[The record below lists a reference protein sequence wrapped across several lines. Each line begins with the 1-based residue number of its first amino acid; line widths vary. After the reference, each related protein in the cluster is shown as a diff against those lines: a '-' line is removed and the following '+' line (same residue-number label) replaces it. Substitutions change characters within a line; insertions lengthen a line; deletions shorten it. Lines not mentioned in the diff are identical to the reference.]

1 MSTRRPAGF
10 PASIPEDVSVRP
22 IDLDAEE
29 FYVGGVRLT
38 ENRAAQFA
46 ERAERTARGGRPS
59 LSGPGRQSP
68 SISLRLPE
76 HTKDRLD
83 DLARTEGRRQSE
95 IIRTAVDEYLERHA
109 S

>member
-10 PASIPEDVSVRP
+10 PASIPEDVTVRP
-22 IDLDAEE
+22 LDLDAEE
-29 FYVGGVRLT
+29 FYVGGERLT
-38 ENRAAQFA
+38 EQRAAELA
-46 ERAERTARGGRPS
+46 ERAARGGRPS

-83 DLARTEGRRQSE
+83 DLARAEGRRQSE